1 MLLDSLHGLPKKVVY
16 FISLLVWLGISFF
29 LAYSGGKLTLIIL
42 QQGQVSPA
50 MRMPMAFAYA
60 SVPVGCLL
68 MCVRLVE
75 QIVTEIR
82 TQKPE
87 REAE

>member
-1 MLLDSLHGLPKKVVY
+1 
-16 FISLLVWLGISFF
+16 
-29 LAYSGGKLTLIIL
+29 
-42 QQGQVSPA
+42 
-50 MRMPMAFAYA
+50 MAFAYA